1 LLKEE
6 LHILYCSPNII
17 RVLKQGRMRWAEH
30 VLLMREMRNGYKM
43 LIKKTEGNR
52 PLGRSRGRYEN
63 NNKVDIKEIGCE
75 DID

>member
-1 LLKEE
+1 
-6 LHILYCSPNII
+6 
-17 RVLKQGRMRWAEH
+17 MRWAEH